1 MYETF
6 YGLSANPFRLSP
18 SRDFFYSSDG
28 HKRALA
34 YLRYG
39 VSRGEGFIVITGGIG
54 VGKTTLA
61 GALLQGLQSNDV
73 VAGQLVSTRVGPT
86 AILGMVCNVFGLPY
100 SDKTRKA
107 ELLKI
112 IHQFLRICYEQGKR
126 VLLLV
131 DEAQNLPVNTIEELR
146 MLSNFMI
153 DNQPLLQTFLLGQEE
168 FLETITG
175 PGMDQ
180 LRQRVI
186 ASYHLRP
193 LSETEV
199 YDYVYHRLKTAGW
212 LGYEIFTR
220 EACRE
225 IHQAT
230 GGVPRKINVLCDRAL
245 LFGCLEETKLLDAP
259 QLREV
264 INELAGEP
272 TAFQNQ
278 ASFQAG

>member
-1 MYETF
+1 MYESF
-6 YGLSANPFRLSP
+6 YNLKTSPFRLSP
-18 SRDFFYSSDG
+18 SPDFFFSSGG

-61 GALLQGLQSNDV
+61 GALLDGLNANEV
-73 VAGQLVSTRVGPT
+73 IAGQLVSTRVGPT

-112 IHQFLRICYEQGKR
+112 IHQFLQICHEQKRR

-146 MLSNFMI
+146 MLSNYMI
-153 DNQPLLQTFLLGQEE
+153 DNKPLIQTFLLGQDE

-175 PGMDQ
+175 PGLEQ

-186 ASYHLRP
+186 ASYHLKP
-193 LSETEV
+193 LSEVEI
-199 YDYVYHRLKTAGW
+199 YDYIYHRLKLAGW

-220 EACRE
+220 DACKL
-225 IHQAT
+225 IHTVT

-245 LFGCLEETKLLDAP
+245 LYGCLEETKILNEGHVR
-259 QLREV
+259 QV
-264 INELAGEP
+264 VNELADEP
-272 TAFQNQ
+272 TAFQNAPLQ
-278 ASFQAG
+278 VG

>member
-1 MYETF
+1 MYESF

-18 SRDFFYSSDG
+18 SPDFFYSSDG

-193 LSETEV
+193 LSEAEV